1 MLRAGMAL
9 PLVLGLGGL
18 VIYEIVDRRPA
29 APPSIGLSP
38 WGSALARGPTPT
50 PAPAPDDERTVRLAI
65 EPADAAVEV
74 DGRATAVED
83 GGIELRGVLGSAY
96 HVRLVKGAH
105 ETTGE
110 VAITSLGAVPP
121 RMQMEATAPR
131 VPLVPSSG
139 GKADTARGPAHTSV
153 RDAGKDPALDGH
165 FE

>member
-1 MLRAGMAL
+1 MAL

-29 APPSIGLSP
+29 APPGIGLSR
-38 WGSALARGPTPT
+38 WGSALAPSAP
-50 PAPAPDDERTVRLAI
+50 PAPDDERTVRLAI

-74 DGRATAVED
+74 DGRATPVED
-83 GGIELRGVLGSAY
+83 GGVALRGVLGSAY
-96 HVRLVKGAH
+96 HVRLVKGSH

-121 RMQMEATAPR
+121 RMQVEATAPR
-131 VPLVPSSG
+131 ALLVHSSG
-139 GKADTARGPAHTSV
+139 GKADAARGPARTSV
-153 RDAGKDPALDGH
+153 RDAGKDPALDGQ